1 MTATPTSAPETVA
14 TGDAAPEVRE
24 MIIIGSGPAG
34 YTAAVYAAHGLS
46 DWNVKPSQAGRWY
59 RALRAGG
66 VTASAE
72 AAYVESRIVA
82 PSGLIPTAQE
92 RRQLEL
98 AGSPRRGEDGSR

>member
-1 MTATPTSAPETVA
+1 ML
-14 TGDAAPEVRE
+14 
-24 MIIIGSGPAG
+24 
-34 YTAAVYAAHGLS
+34 AAVFALLVIVVIANAAVVCL
-46 DWNVKPSQAGRWY
+46 